1 MTVQIKINPIATSD
15 LQEIKSYIAE
25 ENANAAIKTVKEIV
39 DSVERLAK
47 FPESGSMLMYK
58 IKIKSKYRYI
68 ICGNYLVFYIY
79 ENGVVYIQRVL
90 HGKRDY
96 MLLLGD
102 LQKGD

>member
-1 MTVQIKINPIATSD
+1 MAVQIKINPIATSD

-39 DSVERLAK
+39 DSIERLSQ

-58 IKIKSKYRYI
+58 IKIKSKYRYV
-68 ICGNYLVFYIY
+68 ICGNYLVFYFY
-79 ENGVVYIQRVL
+79 ENGIVYIQRVL

-96 MLLLGD
+96 MVLLGD
-102 LQKGD
+102 LQ